1 MSTASGPAPPA
12 AAGAGWRLEY
22 PLPPDADVHDELLA
36 PDGALRPQ
44 WSRFGQSLARL
55 GPQEMARRWDQ
66 ARRLL
71 RENGVTY
78 NVYGDPRGTDRPW
91 ELDPMPLLLPPDEWV
106 GLEAGLAQR
115 AQLLN
120 LILAD
125 LYGPQRLLRDGLLP
139 PELVWAH
146 PGFLRP
152 CHGIAVPDGRW
163 LHLLAVDLARAPDG
177 RWWALADRTQAPSG
191 AGYALENRIVLSRAL
206 PELFRECRVQR
217 LAGFFRA
224 LRETLRGLAP
234 RHRENPRIALLT
246 PGAYNETYFEHAY
259 LARYLGYTLVEG
271 ADLTVRDQAVFLK
284 TLGGLEPVDV
294 ILRRLDDD
302 FCDPLALRTESS
314 LGVAGLVQ
322 AVRAGRVAVAN
333 ALGSGLVET
342 SSLLAFL
349 PGLCRHLLGAE
360 LAIPSVATWWCGQPR
375 ELGYV
380 IDHLE
385 RFVIKPAFPGLGL
398 EPVFGAHLAA
408 NAREELIARMR
419 ERPHAFVAQEQVPLS
434 TAPVWCGDHVEPRQ
448 IVLRTYVVASGD
460 GYQAMPGGLTRAASS
475 RDSLVVSMQRGG
487 GSKDTWVMSEGPVS
501 PITLLRPA
509 GAPVDLSR
517 GGGELPSRVADNLY
531 WVGRYVERAEATARL
546 LRGILARLA
555 DGGSGEAPELVT
567 LGDAL
572 AVLSKVEPTFV
583 VTDAGGTRALGE
595 RGILGF
601 VQEETSARSLRA
613 TLGAAQRLGAVVRDQ
628 ISLDTWRVLNQLEGG
643 LPRGRL
649 RLGAALDGLN
659 RLIVTLAAFSGLGVE
674 SMTRGQGWRF
684 ADMGRRLERGV
695 YLAGL
700 LRATLVGPHAALE
713 NLLEALLEVG
723 DVSITYRRRY
733 LGSLQLIAVV
743 DLLLL
748 DETNPRSLA
757 FQLAALD
764 AHVQRLPRDQS
775 LPTRS
780 AEEKLALA
788 MLTRIRLL
796 DVDDLCAPGANASRA
811 RLDTALRGFASDLA
825 ALSDTVTRSYLSH
838 TVPSRQLGGAI

>member
-1 MSTASGPAPPA
+1 MSTASGRHAPPA
-12 AAGAGWRLEY
+12 AAGAGWHLGY

-36 PDGALRPQ
+36 APGETRPH
-44 WSRFGQSLARL
+44 WKSFAESLARL
-55 GPQEMARRWDQ
+55 GPQELARRWDM

-91 ELDPMPLLLPPDEWV
+91 ELDPLPLLLPPEEWRSLEE
-106 GLEAGLAQR
+106 GLTQR
-115 AQLLN
+115 ARLLN
-120 LILAD
+120 VIVAD

-152 CHGIAVPDGRW
+152 CHGIPVPAACY
-163 LHLLAVDLARAPDG
+163 LHTLAVDLARAPDG

-217 LAGFFRA
+217 LAGFFSA
-224 LRETLRGLAP
+224 LRDTLRAIAP
-234 RHRENPRIALLT
+234 RHRENPRIVLFT

-302 FCDPLALRTESS
+302 FCDPLVLRAESS
-314 LGVAGLVQ
+314 LGVAGLVE
-322 AVRAGRVAVAN
+322 AVRAGTVTVAN

-342 SSLLAFL
+342 PALLPFL
-349 PGLCRHLLGAE
+349 PGLCRTLLDAD

-375 ELGYV
+375 ELEYV
-380 IDHLE
+380 IEHLDE
-385 RFVIKPAFPGLGL
+385 LVVKPAFPGTGL
-398 EPVFGAHLAA
+398 EPVFGAHLDGAA
-408 NAREELIARMR
+408 RDTLVTRLR
-419 ERPHAFVAQEQVPLS
+419 RRPYAFVAQEQVALS
-434 TAPVWCGDHVEPRQ
+434 TAPVWCGDRVEPRQ
-448 IVLRTYVVASGD
+448 IVLRTYLVAHEE
-460 GYQAMPGGLTRAASS
+460 GYLAMPGGLTRAASS

-487 GSKDTWVMSEGPVS
+487 GSKDTWVLSEGPVN

-509 GAPVDLSR
+509 GAPVELSR
-517 GGGELPSRVADNLY
+517 GGAGLPSRVADNLF
-531 WVGRYVERAEATARL
+531 WLGRYVERAEATARL

-555 DGGSGEAPELVT
+555 DASGEAPELP
-567 LGDAL
+567 AL
-572 AVLSKVEPTFV
+572 AEALATQAKVEPTFV
-583 VTDAGGTRALGE
+583 VADANGARSLSE

-601 VQEETSARSLRA
+601 IQEESPARTLRA

-628 ISLDTWRVLNQLEGG
+628 ISLDTWRVLNQLDQA
-643 LPRGRL
+643 LPRGRM
-649 RLGAALDGLN
+649 RLGAALEGLN
-659 RLIVTLAAFSGLGVE
+659 RLVLTLAAFSGLGVE

-684 ADMGRRLERGV
+684 ADMGRRIERGG

-700 LRATLVGPHAALE
+700 LRGTLVGPHAALE

-733 LGSLQLIAVV
+733 LGNLQLAPVLA
-743 DLLLL
+743 LLLL
-748 DETNPRSLA
+748 DESNPRSLA
-757 FQLAALD
+757 FQLTALD
-764 AHVQRLPRDQS
+764 AHVRRLPRDES

-780 AEEKLALA
+780 PEEKLALA
-788 MLTRIRLL
+788 MLTRVRLL
-796 DVDDLCAPGANASRA
+796 DVEDLCTPGPNATRGC
-811 RLDTALRGFASDLA
+811 LDGALRGFANDLA
-825 ALSDTVTRSYLSH
+825 ALSDDITRSYLSH
-838 TVPSRQLGGAI
+838 AQASRQLGGSG

>member
-1 MSTASGPAPPA
+1 MSTGSGQQAPPA
-12 AAGAGWRLEY
+12 AAGASWRLGY

-36 PDGALRPQ
+36 SPDTPRAH
-44 WSRFGQSLARL
+44 WTRFTESLSQL
-55 GPQEMARRWDQ
+55 GSQELARRWDQ

-91 ELDPMPLLLPPDEWV
+91 ELDPLPLLLPADEWHT
-106 GLEAGLAQR
+106 LEAGLTQR

-125 LYGPQRLLRDGLLP
+125 LYGPQRLLRDGILP
-139 PELVWAH
+139 PELLWAH
-146 PGFLRP
+146 PSFLRP
-152 CHGIAVPDGRW
+152 CHGVTVPDGCW
-163 LHLLAVDLARAPDG
+163 LHLAGVDLARAPDG

-206 PELFRECRVQR
+206 PELFRECRVLR

-224 LRETLRGLAP
+224 LRETLRALAP

-271 ADLTVRDQAVFLK
+271 ADLTMRDQAVYLK

-302 FCDPLALRTESS
+302 FCDPLSLRADSS
-314 LGVAGLVQ
+314 LGVAGLLQ
-322 AVRAGRVAVAN
+322 AVRAGTVAVAN

-342 SSLLAFL
+342 PALLPFL
-349 PGLCRHLLGAE
+349 PGLCRTLLGSD
-360 LAIPSVATWWCGQPR
+360 LAIPSVATWWCGQSR
-375 ELGYV
+375 ELAYV

-385 RFVIKPAFPGLGL
+385 ELVVKPAFSGSGL
-398 EPVFGAHLAA
+398 EPVFGAHLDHA
-408 NAREELIARMR
+408 ARETLIARLR
-419 ERPHAFVAQEQVPLS
+419 QRPYAFVAQEQVALS

-448 IVLRTYVVASGD
+448 IVLRSYVVASD
-460 GYQAMPGGLTRAASS
+460 GGYRAMPGGLTRAASS

-487 GSKDTWVMSEGPVS
+487 GSKDTWVLSEGPVN

-509 GAPVDLSR
+509 GAPVELSR
-517 GGGELPSRVADNLY
+517 GGAELPSRVADNLF
-531 WVGRYVERAEATARL
+531 WLGRYVERAEATARL

-555 DGGSGEAPELVT
+555 DASGDAPELPT
-567 LGDAL
+567 LAEAL
-572 AVLSKVEPTFV
+572 ASQSKVEPTFV
-583 VTDAGGTRALGE
+583 VSTGGVRSLSE
-595 RGILGF
+595 RGILAF
-601 VQEETSARSLRA
+601 MQEETPARTLRA
-613 TLGAAQRLGAVVRDQ
+613 TLGAALRLGAVVRDQ
-628 ISLDTWRVLNQLEGG
+628 ISIDTWRVLNQHDQE

-649 RLGAALDGLN
+649 RPAAALDGLN
-659 RLIVTLAAFSGLGVE
+659 RLVLTLAAFSGLGVE

-684 ADMGRRLERGV
+684 ADMGRRIERGA
-695 YLAGL
+695 YLTGV
-700 LRATLVGPHAALE
+700 LRSTLVGPHAALE

-733 LGSLQLIAVV
+733 LGSLQLAPVV

-764 AHVQRLPRDQS
+764 AHVRRLPRDES

-780 AEEKLALA
+780 SEEKVALA
-788 MLTRIRLL
+788 MVTRVRLL
-796 DVDDLCAPGANASRA
+796 DVGDLCAPGPNATRA
-811 RLDTALRGFASDLA
+811 RLDQALQGFA
-825 ALSDTVTRSYLSH
+825 
-838 TVPSRQLGGAI
+838 G